1 MRALIVLAIT
11 LASTAVTAQPTT
23 TKPDEAAPV
32 TTTGV
37 ATIKVTTKRFAA
49 IKPGKKL
56 TLSVLK
62 KAFGGK
68 ATIAKAKA
76 GGWTIANKATGLVAT
91 ADATQIIVTAGP
103 VEAHGITIG
112 SDGSAIAGA
121 NLTGAFCVD
130 EKSGEARVTCSKD
143 ALTLR
148 LGECRAQPQ
157 GDSIP
162 LDALSGCKV
171 EAIIW
176 IAYAP
181 PK

>member
-11 LASTAVTAQPTT
+11 LASTAVYAQPTT

-37 ATIKVTTKRFAA
+37 ATIKVTTKRFAT

-56 TLSVLK
+56 TLPVLK
-62 KAFGGK
+62 KAFGK

-76 GGWTIANKATGLVAT
+76 GGWTIANKTTGLVAT
-91 ADATQIIVTAGP
+91 ANATEIIVTAGP

-157 GDSIP
+157 SDGIP
-162 LDALSGCKV
+162 LDALSGCRV

>member
-11 LASTAVTAQPTT
+11 LASTAALAQPTT
-23 TKPDEAAPV
+23 TKPDEVATG
-32 TTTGV
+32 TTKV
-37 ATIKVTTKRFAA
+37 ATIKVTTKRFAT

-56 TLSVLK
+56 TLPALK
-62 KAFGGK
+62 KAFGK
-68 ATIAKAKA
+68 ATVAKAKA

-121 NLTGAFCVD
+121 NLSGAFCVD